1 MALTRRKFAACLG
14 AGAPLRAGAGGRER
28 PNIVL
33 FLCDDHGWDL
43 AGCYG
48 NPVVRTPNLDALS
61 GQGMR
66 FTRAFTGSPT
76 CSPSRAILYTGLH
89 SPRNG
94 AMDNHGTCKT
104 GVQSITHYLKA
115 LGYRTVLANKLHVNP
130 PEVFGFEYV
139 KATLPPVPGRKRYYR
154 DEGLDTAVIDRLLAE
169 HARNRSRQ
177 PLCLILGEN
186 GPHVVWEQNRIYD
199 PAKLPLP
206 PIVVDTPITR
216 AAMANYYQDITST
229 DQRLGEVMGSLK
241 AHGFEENTLFIYSSD
256 HGPEWPR
263 SKWTTYDAGLRVPFV
278 ARWPGRIPAGSVT
291 EAMISFV
298 DVTPTFVDVAG
309 GKPIGDLDGSSFKPV
324 LLGKAKSFR
333 KEIYATH
340 SRDKDKNLCPQRAIR
355 DLRYKYILILH
366 PERKWT
372 THFTLVPD
380 IPVSH
385 KAVYDTWTERAKSDT
400 ATARLMELIE
410 RHPAEELYDTE
421 ADPHEMRNLA
431 ADPAALPVLASMRE
445 RMKHMRSQLGDRD
458 E

>member
-1 MALTRRKFAACLG
+1 MVSDMPLSRREFAACVG
-14 AGAPLRAGAGGRER
+14 VAAARPER

-33 FLCDDHGWDL
+33 FLCDDHGWNL

-48 NPVVRTPNLDALS
+48 NPVVRTPNLDALARE
-61 GQGMR
+61 GMR
-66 FTRAFTGSPT
+66 FTRAFTASPT

-94 AMDNHGTCKT
+94 AMDNHSACKP
-104 GVQSITHYLKA
+104 GLRSITHYLQA
-115 LGYRTVLANKLHVNP
+115 LGYRTVLANKLHVSP

-154 DEGLDTAVIDRLLAE
+154 DEGLDTAVVDRLLAE

-206 PIVVDTPITR
+206 PIAVDTPATR

-229 DQRLGEVMGSLK
+229 DQRLGDVLASLK
-241 AHGFEENTLFIYSSD
+241 KHGFEDNTLFVYSSD

-263 SKWTTYDAGLRVPFV
+263 SKWTTYDAGLRVPLI
-278 ARWPGRIPAGSVT
+278 ARWPGRIRAGSVT
-291 EAMISFV
+291 GAMISFV

-309 GKPIGDLDGSSFKPV
+309 GRAPENLDGRSFKPV
-324 LLGKAKSFR
+324 LLGRASAFR
-333 KEIYATH
+333 DEIYATH

-355 DLRYKYILILH
+355 DLRYKYILNLH
-366 PERKWT
+366 PERRWT
-372 THFTLVPD
+372 SHFTLVPD
-380 IPVSH
+380 IPGSH
-385 KAVYDTWTERAKSDT
+385 KAVYDTWTERAKSD
-400 ATARLMELIE
+400 AASARLMDLIE
-410 RHPAEELYDTE
+410 RHPREELYDTE
-421 ADPHEMRNLA
+421 ADPHELLNLTN
-431 ADPAALPVLASMRE
+431 DPAARSVLE
-445 RMKHMRSQLGDRD
+445 RMRDRLKQVRGRLGDVD